1 MNNEKFGKFIAELRK
16 EKNMTQKDLAN
27 KLKITDKAIS
37 KWERGLGFPDIV
49 LLKPLSEI
57 FKVSI
62 TELLNG
68 ERQENNKIDIET
80 QVIQIIN
87 KVEEQKKI
95 KKKKTRC
102 IVIIIIAILC
112 IVFALSIFTRIK
124 MGTFNPIRAF
134 IGYVGVEV
142 FDIDYA
148 IVQNIP
154 NKVICAKEQFD
165 IEQYMADKG
174 FVELK
179 GRRLGNMRVF
189 ADGNTT
195 VQIICYPIFDGYRFN
210 VYVWDK
216 INPCNETKEELI
228 TEKINWEKEQKNQE
242 EKRKELENK
251 YPVQLNLVGL
261 ESNIVDANVIDII
274 GSSIE

>member
-57 FKVSI
+57 FTVSI

-68 ERQENNKIDIET
+68 ERQENNKNDIET

-112 IVFALSIFTRIK
+112 IIFALSIYTQIK
-124 MGTFNPIRAF
+124 MCTYNPIRAA
-134 IGYVGVEV
+134 IGYVGLEI
-142 FDIDYA
+142 FDVDYA

-154 NKVICAKEQFD
+154 NKVICAKEGFD
-165 IEQYMADKG
+165 IEQYMEDKG
-174 FVELK
+174 FIELK
-179 GRRLGNMRVF
+179 ERQLGYKRVF
-189 ADGNTT
+189 ADGNKT
-195 VQIICYPIFDGYRFN
+195 VEIICWSIFDGYKFN
-210 VYVWDK
+210 IYVWDSIK
-216 INPCNETKEELI
+216 PCNETKEQLI
-228 TEKINWEKEQKNQE
+228 TEKTNWEKEQKIQE
-242 EKRKELENK
+242 EKRKELQNK
-251 YPVQLNLVGL
+251 YPVPLNLVGL
-261 ESNIVDANVIDII
+261 ESNIIEPIGNSVD
-274 GSSIE
+274 

>member
-16 EKNMTQKDLAN
+16 EKSMTQKDLAN

-57 FKVSI
+57 FEVSI

-87 KVEEQKKI
+87 RVEEQKKI

-102 IVIIIIAILC
+102 IIIIIIAILC
-112 IVFALSIFTRIK
+112 IIITLSIFSRIK
-124 MGTFNPIRAF
+124 MGTYNAIRAL
-134 IGYVGVEV
+134 IGYVGLKV
-142 FDIDYA
+142 FDVDYA

-165 IEQYMADKG
+165 IEQYMEDKG
-174 FVELK
+174 FIELK
-179 GRRLGNMRVF
+179 GSQLGNMRIF
-189 ADGNTT
+189 ADGNKT
-195 VQIICYPIFDGYRFN
+195 VRIICYQIFDGYRVN
-210 VYVWDK
+210 VYMWDK
-216 INPCNETKEELI
+216 INPCNKTKEQLI
-228 TEKINWEKEQKNQE
+228 TEKTNWEKEQRKQE
-242 EKRKELENK
+242 EKRKELKNK
-251 YPVQLNLVGL
+251 YPVPLNLVGL
-261 ESNIVDANVIDII
+261 EGNIIEPVGNSIDY
-274 GSSIE
+274 

>member
-16 EKNMTQKDLAN
+16 EKNMTQKDLAS

-57 FKVSI
+57 FEVSI

-68 ERQENNKIDIET
+68 EIQENNKIDIET

-87 KVEEQKKI
+87 RVEEQKKI
-95 KKKKTRC
+95 KKKKNRC

-112 IVFALSIFTRIK
+112 IIFSLSIFTQIK
-124 MGTFNPIRAF
+124 MCTYNPIRAA
-134 IGYVGVEV
+134 IGYIGLEV
-142 FDIDYA
+142 LDVDYA
-148 IVQNIP
+148 VVQNIP

-165 IEQYMADKG
+165 IEQYMEDKG
-174 FVELK
+174 FIELK
-179 GRRLGNMRVF
+179 GRQLGYMRVF

-195 VQIICYPIFDGYRFN
+195 VNIVCWSIFDGYKFN
-210 VYVWDK
+210 IYEWDSIK
-216 INPCNETKEELI
+216 PCYDTKEELI
-228 TEKINWEKEQKNQE
+228 TEKMNWEKEQKNQE

-251 YPVQLNLVGL
+251 YPVPLNLVGL
-261 ESNIVDANVIDII
+261 DGNIIEPIGNSID
-274 GSSIE
+274 